1 MDYIEEIKSLK
12 EQLINPGEEQT
23 IEEVMWNDQIH
34 DQIDALVEDKPDHIV
49 KMMMLNHI

>member
-23 IEEVMWNDQIH
+23 IGEVMWN